1 MSNKKLIIVQKN
13 DNKSFKW
20 AKAAKESG
28 IELLP
33 QPGSPIKAP
42 LFLLQTA
49 LRRGVPAGYVVRYLN
64 DYGSLAKTLLRLF
77 SEMILVA
84 LCTVLRIKLFWICHN
99 VDKESS
105 AYYSCISNFRRW
117 MFATVSKR
125 IFVTDPL
132 LVPHAKEYFPAHAHK
147 IEGICFGGIRP
158 DCRADQ
164 DRRNQA
170 IAFIDKKKQEAAAED
185 KKPLVLFCA
194 GSPSNK
200 KYLHF
205 DYMEAL
211 LAAGQ
216 KSGYRIIAIVAGEFV
231 ASERGRRLLQ
241 RFRSHPDVCVYETF
255 TRFSPDFIHKY
266 VDFYWR
272 GYDDWS
278 VPFTVYE
285 AATLGKPILALDS
298 GFLPE
303 LVRVCKLGCVISV
316 SDLEVG
322 SFPGFLS
329 SVSSGSFEEFLANRE
344 WGVLSRKLQ
353 GAF

>member
-1 MSNKKLIIVQKN
+1 MKSRKLVLIQKD

-20 AKAAKESG
+20 AEAAKESD

-64 DYGSLAKTLLRLF
+64 DYASLAKTLLRLL
-77 SEMILVA
+77 SEMALVA
-84 LCTVLRIKLFWICHN
+84 FCTLLRIKLFWICHN

-105 AYYSCISNFRRW
+105 AHYPRISGFRRW
-117 MFATVSKR
+117 MFAAMAKR

-132 LVPHAKEYFPAHAHK
+132 LVPHAKEHFPAHTHK
-147 IEGICFGGIRP
+147 IEGITFGEIQPEARF
-158 DCRADQ
+158 DK
-164 DRRNQA
+164 DRQNQA
-170 IAFIDKKKQEAAAED
+170 IAFIENKKQQAEAEG
-185 KKPLVLFCA
+185 KTPLVLFCTGA
-194 GSPSNK
+194 PAK
-200 KYLHF
+200 KSLHF
-205 DYMEAL
+205 DYMEDL

-216 KSGYRIIAIVAGEFV
+216 KNGYRIIAIVAGGFM
-231 ASERGRRLLQ
+231 ASERGKELLV
-241 RFRSHPDVCVYETF
+241 RYKSHPDICVYETF
-255 TRFSPDFIHKY
+255 TRFSSDFIRQY

-285 AATLGKPILALDS
+285 AATLGKPIIALDT

-303 LVRVCKLGCVISV
+303 LVRGCGLGCVISL

-322 SFPGFLS
+322 SFLDCLS
-329 SVSSGSFEEFLANRE
+329 SVSSGSFGGFLADRE
-344 WGVLSRKLQ
+344 WGVLSRKLKE
-353 GAF
+353 AF